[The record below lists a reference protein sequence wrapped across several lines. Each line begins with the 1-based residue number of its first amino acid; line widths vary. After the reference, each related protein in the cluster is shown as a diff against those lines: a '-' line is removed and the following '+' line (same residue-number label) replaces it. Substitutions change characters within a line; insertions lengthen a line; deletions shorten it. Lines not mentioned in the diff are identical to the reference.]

1 MKSKYLAK
9 ADFLRQLAK
18 HTKALYELGDFTS
31 DDPDRAKLS
40 VKLEGFIEAGTLI
53 EVATRDEIQAVI
65 DKAHLAAFGE
75 AREARRTRILE
86 ERASRRKKQ
95 IPALTPK
102 LTMPRH
108 RWIGRYTIARQ
119 LIGLGIN
126 ENQY

>member
-1 MKSKYLAK
+1 MKSKHLAT

-31 DDPDRAKLS
+31 DNPDRAKLS
-40 VKLEGFIEAGTLI
+40 AKLEGFIEAGTLI

-86 ERASRRKKQ
+86 ERAQQAKDASTSSDAKTDDTEAEVDWEIYDSPTVDRRS
-95 IPALTPK
+95 
-102 LTMPRH
+102 PRV
-108 RWIGRYTIARQ
+108 
-119 LIGLGIN
+119 
-126 ENQY
+126 

>member
-1 MKSKYLAK
+1 MKSKHLAK

-31 DDPDRAKLS
+31 DDPNRAKLS
-40 VKLEGFIEAGTLI
+40 AKLEGFIEAGTLI

-86 ERASRRKKQ
+86 ERAQQAKEANTSPDTKADDAGVEVDWE
-95 IPALTPK
+95 IYDSPAIDRAGNK
-102 LTMPRH
+102 
-108 RWIGRYTIARQ
+108 
-119 LIGLGIN
+119 
-126 ENQY
+126 

>member
-1 MKSKYLAK
+1 MKSKHLAK

-18 HTKALYELGDFTS
+18 HATALYELGDFTS

-40 VKLEGFIEAGTLI
+40 VKLEGFIEAATLI

-86 ERASRRKKQ
+86 ERAQQAKDASASSGTKADDVEAEVDWE
-95 IPALTPK
+95 IYDSPALDRAGNK
-102 LTMPRH
+102 
-108 RWIGRYTIARQ
+108 
-119 LIGLGIN
+119 
-126 ENQY
+126 